1 MVAAVNPPVRNPTL
15 ALMGRTIPAAWGPD
29 VVVAFP
35 VVITGDPYITAI
47 GGPAAFF
54 MDAWRRPDANHNLR
68 KRSRRGE
75 SESEQQCQCNFF
87 HDESNLLSLSCRNH
101 DRLPAC

>member
-1 MVAAVNPPVRNPTL
+1 MAAFVAVVAVNPHVT
-15 ALMGRTIPAAWGPD
+15 T
-29 VVVAFP
+29 
-35 VVITGDPYITAI
+35 I

-54 MDAWRRPDANHNLR
+54 MDGRRRSDANHNLR

-75 SESEQQCQCNFF
+75 SDSKQQCQCNFF
-87 HDESNLLSLSCRNH
+87 HDESNLLGLSCRNH